1 MKRILH
7 PSLTLGARK
16 PFLSN
21 RDSILAR
28 LDMVLHSRVGDIP
41 WRPEF
46 GCDVTGLV
54 GEPATPARIQQTR
67 ALVERTVQ
75 EWLPDVT
82 VNDCA
87 VQLVHSGGVANTHRE
102 VGIPVAESALV
113 AMGTESNLELKLD
126 LEVDNEMLEIGT
138 DFDIDSEAF

>member
-16 PFLSN
+16 PFLSQ
-21 RDSILAR
+21 RESILAR

-46 GCDVTGLV
+46 GCDVTSLI
-54 GEPATPARIQQTR
+54 GEPATPSRIQETR
-67 ALVERTVQ
+67 ALVESTIY

-82 VNDCA
+82 VNGCD
-87 VQLVHSGGVANTHRE
+87 VQLVHAGGVANTHRE
-102 VGIPVAESALV
+102 AGIPVAESALV

-126 LEVDNEMLEIGT
+126 LEVENEVLEIGT
-138 DFDIDSEAF
+138 DFHILPG

>member
-7 PSLTLGARK
+7 PSLTLGARQ
-16 PFLSN
+16 PFLSK
-21 RDSILAR
+21 RDSTLAR

-46 GCDVTGLV
+46 GCDVTGLI
-54 GEPATPARIQQTR
+54 GESATPARIQETR
-67 ALVERTVQ
+67 ALVEQTIQ

-87 VQLVHSGGVANTHRE
+87 VQLVHAGGVANTHRE
-102 VGIPVAESALV
+102 AGIPVAESALV

-126 LEVDNEMLEIGT
+126 LEVENEVLEIGT
-138 DFDIDSEAF
+138 DFDIGSE

>member
-16 PFLSN
+16 PFLSQ
-21 RDSILAR
+21 RDSMLAR
-28 LDMVLHSRVGDIP
+28 LDMVLHSRIGDIP

-54 GEPATPARIQQTR
+54 GEPATPTRIQQTR

-87 VQLVHSGGVANTHRE
+87 VQLVHAGGVANTHRE
-102 VGIPVAESALV
+102 AGIPVAEAALV

-126 LEVDNEMLEIGT
+126 IEVEDEVLELGT
-138 DFDIDSEAF
+138 DFNIDPDSY

>member
-7 PSLTLGARK
+7 PSLTLGARQ
-16 PFLSN
+16 PMLSQ
-21 RDSILAR
+21 RDSMLAR

-41 WRPEF
+41 WRPDF

-54 GEPATPARIQQTR
+54 GEPATPSRIQQTT
-67 ALVERTVQ
+67 ALVERTIQ

-82 VNDCA
+82 VNDCS

-102 VGIPVAESALV
+102 TGIPVAESALV
-113 AMGTESNLELKLD
+113 AMGTESNLELKID
-126 LEVDNEMLEIGT
+126 LEVENEVLEIGT
-138 DFDIDSEAF
+138 DFDILSE

>member
-7 PSLTLGARK
+7 PSLTLGARQ
-16 PFLSN
+16 PLLSQ
-21 RDSILAR
+21 RESTLAR

-46 GCDVTGLV
+46 GCDVTGLI
-54 GEPATPARIQQTR
+54 GEPATPSRVQQTR
-67 ALVERTVQ
+67 ALVEQTIQ

-82 VNDCA
+82 VNDCS
-87 VQLVHSGGVANTHRE
+87 VQLVHAGGVANTHRE
-102 VGIPVAESALV
+102 AGIPVAESALV

-126 LEVDNEMLEIGT
+126 IEVENEVMEVGT
-138 DFDIDSEAF
+138 DFDIVAE

>member
-7 PSLTLGARK
+7 PSLTLGARD
-16 PFLSN
+16 PFLSQK
-21 RDSILAR
+21 DSTMAR

-41 WRPEF
+41 WRPDF

-54 GEPATPARIQQTR
+54 GEPATPARVQETR
-67 ALVERTVQ
+67 ALVERTIQ

-82 VNDCA
+82 VNECQ
-87 VQLVHSGGVANTHRE
+87 VQLVHAGGIANTYRE
-102 VGIPVAESALV
+102 TGIPVAESALV

-126 LEVDNEMLEIGT
+126 LEVDNEALELGT
-138 DFDIDSEAF
+138 TFDIDSDLT